1 MKFREHLKEMMEN
14 EAFRKEYET
23 LQPQYEVVKQII
35 SAREEL
41 HITQKD
47 LAERTGIRQSNIS
60 RLERGNYN
68 PSVEFLR
75 KIAKGLG
82 KELHICKVV
91 KLAETLL
98 TRSYA
103 SQV

>member
-1 MKFREHLKEMMEN
+1 MKFREHLKEMMED

-35 SAREEL
+35 SAREDL

-82 KELHICKVV
+82 KELHI
-91 KLAETLL
+91 EF
-98 TRSYA
+98 R
-103 SQV
+103 

>member
-1 MKFREHLKEMMEN
+1 MKFREHLKEMMED

-82 KELHICKVV
+82 KELHI
-91 KLAETLL
+91 EF
-98 TRSYA
+98 R
-103 SQV
+103 

>member
-35 SAREEL
+35 RAREEL

-82 KELHICKVV
+82 KELHI
-91 KLAETLL
+91 EF
-98 TRSYA
+98 R
-103 SQV
+103 

>member
-1 MKFREHLKEMMEN
+1 MKFREHLKEMMED
-14 EAFRKEYET
+14 EEFRKEYET

-82 KELHICKVV
+82 KELHI
-91 KLAETLL
+91 EF
-98 TRSYA
+98 R
-103 SQV
+103 

>member
-1 MKFREHLKEMMEN
+1 MKFREHLKEMMED
-14 EAFRKEYET
+14 EEFRKEYET
-23 LQPQYEVVKQII
+23 LQPQYEGVKQII

-82 KELHICKVV
+82 KELHI
-91 KLAETLL
+91 EF
-98 TRSYA
+98 R
-103 SQV
+103 

>member
-1 MKFREHLKEMMEN
+1 MKFREHLKEMMED
-14 EAFRKEYET
+14 EDFRKEYET

-41 HITQKD
+41 QITQKD

-82 KELHICKVV
+82 KELHI
-91 KLAETLL
+91 EF
-98 TRSYA
+98 R
-103 SQV
+103 

>member
-82 KELHICKVV
+82 KELHI
-91 KLAETLL
+91 EF
-98 TRSYA
+98 R
-103 SQV
+103 

>member
-1 MKFREHLKEMMEN
+1 MKFREHLKEMMED
-14 EAFRKEYET
+14 EDFRKEYET

-82 KELHICKVV
+82 KELHI
-91 KLAETLL
+91 EFH
-98 TRSYA
+98 
-103 SQV
+103 

>member
-1 MKFREHLKEMMEN
+1 MKFREHLKEMMED
-14 EAFRKEYET
+14 EDFRKEYET

-82 KELHICKVV
+82 KELHIGF
-91 KLAETLL
+91 
-98 TRSYA
+98 R
-103 SQV
+103 

>member
-1 MKFREHLKEMMEN
+1 MKFREHLKEMMED
-14 EAFRKEYET
+14 EDFRKEYET

-82 KELHICKVV
+82 KEMHI
-91 KLAETLL
+91 EF
-98 TRSYA
+98 R
-103 SQV
+103 

>member
-1 MKFREHLKEMMEN
+1 MKFREHLKEMMED
-14 EAFRKEYET
+14 EEFRKEYET

-82 KELHICKVV
+82 KDLHI
-91 KLAETLL
+91 EF
-98 TRSYA
+98 R
-103 SQV
+103 

>member
-1 MKFREHLKEMMEN
+1 MKFREHLKEMMEE

-82 KELHICKVV
+82 KELHI
-91 KLAETLL
+91 EF
-98 TRSYA
+98 R
-103 SQV
+103 

>member
-1 MKFREHLKEMMEN
+1 MKFREHLKEMMED
-14 EAFRKEYET
+14 EEFRKEYET

-41 HITQKD
+41 NITQKD

-82 KELHICKVV
+82 KELHI
-91 KLAETLL
+91 EF
-98 TRSYA
+98 R
-103 SQV
+103 

>member
-1 MKFREHLKEMMEN
+1 MKFREHLKEMMED
-14 EAFRKEYET
+14 EEFRKEYET

-35 SAREEL
+35 RAREEL

-82 KELHICKVV
+82 KELHI
-91 KLAETLL
+91 EF
-98 TRSYA
+98 R
-103 SQV
+103 

>member
-1 MKFREHLKEMMEN
+1 MKFREHLKEMMED

-23 LQPQYEVVKQII
+23 LQPQYEGVKQII

-82 KELHICKVV
+82 KELHI
-91 KLAETLL
+91 EF
-98 TRSYA
+98 R
-103 SQV
+103 

>member
-1 MKFREHLKEMMEN
+1 MKFREDLKEMMED
-14 EAFRKEYET
+14 EEFRKEYET

-82 KELHICKVV
+82 KELHI
-91 KLAETLL
+91 EF
-98 TRSYA
+98 R
-103 SQV
+103 

>member
-1 MKFREHLKEMMEN
+1 MKFREHLKEMMED

-35 SAREEL
+35 RAREEL

-82 KELHICKVV
+82 KELHI
-91 KLAETLL
+91 EF
-98 TRSYA
+98 R
-103 SQV
+103 